1 MTMKKI
7 NTFFL
12 SQYFYESYDQA
23 MNPELLPIISSGI
36 NITKIE
42 VYVTNKNSTT
52 VNTRNILAL
61 QDLGEHSAINPINGL
76 LEDNNTPFPY
86 VPDNLNNSLNPF
98 DFVAEAEP
106 VTFNYVYSSVE
117 YTGYTCSVFNDIFG
131 APGNLFAKA
140 LDLYS

>member
-1 MTMKKI
+1 MTEFELSIDDYEENKH
-7 NTFFL
+7 FFL

-61 QDLGEHSAINPINGL
+61 QDLGEHSAINEIN
-76 LEDNNTPFPY
+76 TASKF
-86 VPDNLNNSLNPF
+86 
-98 DFVAEAEP
+98 
-106 VTFNYVYSSVE
+106 
-117 YTGYTCSVFNDIFG
+117 
-131 APGNLFAKA
+131 
-140 LDLYS
+140 